1 MLENEVFWKAALS
14 VYSLEI
20 LTEVIDSETV
30 ENVSISN
37 NPF

>member
-1 MLENEVFWKAALS
+1 MLENEVFWNAGFS

-20 LTEVIDSETV
+20 LTEVIDNETV